1 MTRKTV
7 MHRET
12 EVFVVEERLA
22 PRKEAIKRRVKL
34 ERCIA
39 AGINLG
45 AMILTGG
52 ALVKIGLMVFAVIDS
67 RTGGLGGEVLVFP
80 ALAMMFLWGREIGLR
95 QKLLRTME
103 ESIEQKAQER
113 ADRKLQYIIG
123 RYGDANGERR
133 KPYYREQLIQEA
145 KAALSWEVFSLAFM
159 ELCKE
164 NAPVT
169 PTKASEA

>member
-1 MTRKTV
+1 M
-7 MHRET
+7 
-12 EVFVVEERLA
+12 
-22 PRKEAIKRRVKL
+22 
-34 ERCIA
+34 
-39 AGINLG
+39 
-45 AMILTGG
+45 
-52 ALVKIGLMVFAVIDS
+52 
-67 RTGGLGGEVLVFP
+67 
-80 ALAMMFLWGREIGLR
+80 
-95 QKLLRTME
+95 RTME

-145 KAALSWEVFSLAFM
+145 KAALSWEV
-159 ELCKE
+159 CKE

>member
-1 MTRKTV
+1 
-7 MHRET
+7 
-12 EVFVVEERLA
+12 
-22 PRKEAIKRRVKL
+22 
-34 ERCIA
+34 
-39 AGINLG
+39 
-45 AMILTGG
+45 
-52 ALVKIGLMVFAVIDS
+52 MVFAVIDS

-80 ALAMMFLWGREIGLR
+80 ALAMMFYGAVKLAWEKQDRR
-95 QKLLRTME
+95 QKLLRTIE

-133 KPYYREQLIQEA
+133 KPYYRKQLIQEA

-164 NAPVT
+164 NAPAT